1 MVVLAFIFVSFM
13 DYIIHLSKDKKLAK
27 LIENSELIKLKS
39 HKNICLR
46 LCASIMSQQ
55 LSTKVAKVIYH
66 RFLALYGGDE
76 PTPQQIVETPFD
88 QLRTIGLSN
97 AKTQY
102 VLNVARFAI
111 DNDLS
116 DKRFRKMGDEE
127 IIELLTQIKGVGR
140 WTVEMLLM
148 FTLGREDLFAV
159 DDYGIQMAM
168 KKLYKLDDSNKK
180 EFKEKM
186 ANIARK
192 WAPYRTF
199 ACLLLWRWKDNAPV
213 VKK

>member
-1 MVVLAFIFVSFM
+1 MS
-13 DYIIHLSKDKKLAK
+13 YHEHLSKDKKLAP
-27 LIENSELIKLKS
+27 LLEQQETYELKF

-66 RFLALYGGDE
+66 RFLELYGGEE
-76 PTPQQIVETPFD
+76 PTPAQIAETPFD
-88 QLRTIGLSN
+88 KLRAIGMSN

-111 DNDLS
+111 DHQLD
-116 DKRFRKMGDEE
+116 DKKLKKMGDED
-127 IIELLTQIKGVGR
+127 IIELLTQIKGVGK

-148 FTLGREDLFAV
+148 FTLGREDIFSV
-159 DDYGIQMAM
+159 DDYGIQVAM

-180 EFKEKM
+180 EFREKM
-186 ANIARK
+186 LKRSAK
-192 WAPYRTF
+192 WSPYRTY
-199 ACLLLWRWKDNAPV
+199 ACLHLWHWKDNVPV
-213 VKK
+213 